1 MLGAF
6 LTSLQMGLYMFI
18 VLTIGA
24 SMLVAGV
31 FGDKTSEYKL
41 NLFKYLFY
49 ASFYIENLLIRS

>member
-1 MLGAF
+1 
-6 LTSLQMGLYMFI
+6 MFI

-31 FGDKTSEYKL
+31 IPGQKTVIES

-49 ASFYIENLLIRS
+49 ASFYIENLLIWS